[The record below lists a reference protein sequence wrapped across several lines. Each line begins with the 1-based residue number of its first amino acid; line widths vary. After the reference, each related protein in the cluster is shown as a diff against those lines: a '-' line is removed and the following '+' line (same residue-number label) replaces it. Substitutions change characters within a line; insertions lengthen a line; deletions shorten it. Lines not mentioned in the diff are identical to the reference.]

1 MYTFVVLLHVVSLAL
16 VAAAMANLLPGKL
29 YDSLLRGLH
38 NTIGITT
45 PSQRQLRWVLV
56 VWVLSVV
63 IIFDAMALLL
73 VYVF

>member
-16 VAAAMANLLPGKL
+16 VAAALANLLPGKL